1 VVLLSLG
8 GGALL
13 FNITHNSDGWLIFG
27 IVFALIVSHA
37 VIEIIYQFD
46 IRGILR
52 NKRQLLICGLAVG
65 VIASCF
71 RFDLFRFDSYLPEE
85 DEIQSMAVSISGIES
100 NIEYFEMV
108 DGKYRRYV
116 DSAYQLKNMKLTD
129 FTDAYELTKIG
140 ISTRKNTENKY
151 AAGGSYT
158 YYVKYNLKNGKSVYR
173 QYRLSTSETYQQLKK
188 IYASNDFKEGHYPLL
203 HWDTSKIG
211 KVSVRYF
218 SEIINHK
225 VFGMDGTESYSL
237 ALPGTEKQEFLSTY
251 MEELKT
257 LTLDEVKDNEP
268 LASLIFEYNT
278 YDVRSYYIYPSFTKT
293 LELLKKYG
301 FDTSKKVNPEEI
313 RRISVTDYSPKYEQ
327 VTVNGIIS
335 TSRAKDNY
343 VEETYSDQE
352 QIAQIMPNLI
362 SRDYFYDISTLIE
375 GEEYTDVILFVYNE
389 DYNNEVSYGYMFKKG
404 SIPDFVKSDLTIR
417 E

>member
-1 VVLLSLG
+1 
-8 GGALL
+8 
-13 FNITHNSDGWLIFG
+13 
-27 IVFALIVSHA
+27 
-37 VIEIIYQFD
+37 
-46 IRGILR
+46 
-52 NKRQLLICGLAVG
+52 
-65 VIASCF
+65 
-71 RFDLFRFDSYLPEE
+71 
-85 DEIQSMAVSISGIES
+85 
-100 NIEYFEMV
+100 
-108 DGKYRRYV
+108 
-116 DSAYQLKNMKLTD
+116 
-129 FTDAYELTKIG
+129 
-140 ISTRKNTENKY
+140 
-151 AAGGSYT
+151 
-158 YYVKYNLKNGKSVYR
+158 
-173 QYRLSTSETYQQLKK
+173 
-188 IYASNDFKEGHYPLL
+188 
-203 HWDTSKIG
+203 
-211 KVSVRYF
+211 
-218 SEIINHK
+218 
-225 VFGMDGTESYSL
+225 MDGTESYSL